1 MSKELIAND
10 IILFDLEAE
19 TKQEIIEKLTDAMDK
34 DGRLE
39 DKDKYMA
46 DVLAREES
54 SSTAIGF
61 ETATPHAKSTSVK
74 EPSLA
79 FARLK
84 HPIKWMMKKLV

>member
-54 SSTAIGF
+54 SSTAIG
-61 ETATPHAKSTSVK
+61 
-74 EPSLA
+74 
-79 FARLK
+79 LK
-84 HPIKWMMKKLV
+84 QQHHMQNQQV